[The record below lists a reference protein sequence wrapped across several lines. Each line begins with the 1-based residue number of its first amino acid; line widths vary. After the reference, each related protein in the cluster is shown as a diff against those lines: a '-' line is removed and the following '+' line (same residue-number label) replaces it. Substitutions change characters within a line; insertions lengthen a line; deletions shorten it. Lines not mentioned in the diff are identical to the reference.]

1 MSIYDFADEEHRL
14 DASSRRHAW
23 RLFQKRGGRHF
34 GLFPSWRRACD
45 RLRDVFPVY
54 AQAKKYHTLSVN
66 RPKHGIVNSRPRKG
80 LVIRKKMGM
89 YPLN

>member
-1 MSIYDFADEEHRL
+1 MILPTKNTGLTHQAEDTH
-14 DASSRRHAW
+14 
-23 RLFQKRGGRHF
+23 GGYFKNAAGVTLAFSHL
-34 GLFPSWRRACD
+34 GGA
-45 RLRDVFPVY
+45 PVIDCETFFRFY